1 MGLSPPLLFLA
12 SFPFLALAP
21 WAGKICILVFLS
33 LGSHVVYKVLSL
45 GVLSISLMVLSAACW
60 RSYHKSPEKALG
72 PDL

>member
-1 MGLSPPLLFLA
+1 
-12 SFPFLALAP
+12 
-21 WAGKICILVFLS
+21 
-33 LGSHVVYKVLSL
+33 VLSL